1 MKIKDFNHYSGKR
14 YDGMMGRCYRETDKS
29 YPRYGLRGIRVCKD
43 WILDITSFRT
53 WLLAEISRCGITVED
68 FVSKSNHYQL
78 DRINPDGH
86 YTPQNCRLTTRQ
98 TNSRNKRGLKDLI
111 ISAENDI
118 IYLKSD
124 EQPLLEK
131 SNNEDKLK
139 LLLS

>member
-1 MKIKDFNHYSGKR
+1 
-14 YDGMMGRCYRETDKS
+14 
-29 YPRYGLRGIRVCKD
+29 
-43 WILDITSFRT
+43 
-53 WLLAEISRCGITVED
+53 LAEISRCGITVED